1 MKLTRASFPGSA
13 LLRNVP
19 TAGECGIS
27 GPESGPLTPLGQLDF
42 TGEQGL
48 SSDVLYEPLGI
59 QNTYL

>member
-27 GPESGPLTPLGQLDF
+27 GPESGPLTPLGQPDF

-48 SSDVLYEPLGI
+48 SSDVL
-59 QNTYL
+59 